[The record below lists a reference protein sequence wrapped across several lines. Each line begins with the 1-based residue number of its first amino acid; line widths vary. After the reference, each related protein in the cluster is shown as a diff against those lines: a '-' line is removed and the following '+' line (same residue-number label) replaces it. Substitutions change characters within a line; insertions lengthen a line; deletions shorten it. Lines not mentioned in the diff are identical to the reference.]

1 MDYHFKRCL
10 EKKSLVKI
18 GVDEKLI
25 NKEIT
30 ASENDLKDSNDVLK
44 LNKYKLATITSYY
57 SMFHAARA
65 LLYSK
70 GYREKSH
77 FCLRMALKN
86 LFVNKNLLEP
96 GFLDDYDMAKD
107 LRENADYQSE
117 FSEEN
122 AEKLVE
128 KAKKFIDKINVF
140 HRGGGT
146 TGIGLQAGVY

>member
-1 MDYHFKRCL
+1 MDYHFKRGL

-25 NKEIT
+25 KKEIA
-30 ASENDLKDSNDVLK
+30 ASGDDLKDSKDVLK
-44 LNKYKLATITSYY
+44 LNKYKLATITAYY

-86 LFVNKNLLEP
+86 LFVNKNLLETS
-96 GFLDDYDMAKD
+96 FLDDYDIAKD

-117 FSEEN
+117 FSKEN

-128 KAKKFIDKINVF
+128 KAEKFLNKVKILLK
-140 HRGGGT
+140 T
-146 TGIGLQAGVY
+146 TK

>member
-25 NKEIT
+25 KKEIA
-30 ASENDLKDSNDVLK
+30 ASGDDLKDSKDVLK
-44 LNKYKLATITSYY
+44 LNKYKLATITAYY

-86 LFVNKNLLEP
+86 LFVNKNLLETS
-96 GFLDDYDMAKD
+96 FLDDYDIAKD

-117 FSEEN
+117 FSKEN

-128 KAKKFIDKINVF
+128 KAEKFLDKVKTI
-140 HRGGGT
+140 
-146 TGIGLQAGVY
+146 LKLK

>member
-25 NKEIT
+25 KKEIA
-30 ASENDLKDSNDVLK
+30 ASGDDLKDSKDVLK
-44 LNKYKLATITSYY
+44 LNKYKLATITAYY

-86 LFVNKNLLEP
+86 LFVNKNLLETS
-96 GFLDDYDMAKD
+96 FLDDYGIAKD

-117 FSEEN
+117 FSKEN

-128 KAKKFIDKINVF
+128 KAEKFLDKVKTI
-140 HRGGGT
+140 
-146 TGIGLQAGVY
+146 LKLK